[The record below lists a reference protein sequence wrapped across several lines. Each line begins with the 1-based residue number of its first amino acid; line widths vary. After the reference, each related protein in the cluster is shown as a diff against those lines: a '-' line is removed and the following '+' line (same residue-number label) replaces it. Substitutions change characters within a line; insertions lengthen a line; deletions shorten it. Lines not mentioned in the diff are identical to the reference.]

1 MQQQG
6 HYWQLPVTWSPHT
19 GGNLSTTQNTNLLTT
34 QDTNLSTDQNK
45 ISQICSQR
53 NFDWASGSLIIWQ
66 IGLFVKH
73 ALLLS
78 EFGQLLNF
86 ISQVGV
92 AIVAL
97 NWFSYILQRK
107 QSCEYGNGCCTC
119 GGDSKPQNL
128 ICPWSYLHS
137 WRLVGTQNIIDLK
150 SLLTRVST
158 FL

>member
-1 MQQQG
+1 MFWLFTQIR
-6 HYWQLPVTWSPHT
+6 HMSDFSPE
-19 GGNLSTTQNTNLLTT
+19 TNWHLIRVE
-34 QDTNLSTDQNK
+34 
-45 ISQICSQR
+45 ISQPLRTQICSQR

-78 EFGQLLNF
+78 EFGQLLNS

-92 AIVAL
+92 AIVAM

-107 QSCEYGNGCCTC
+107 QSCEYGNGCYTC

-128 ICPWSYLHS
+128 ICPWSYLHES
-137 WRLVGTQNIIDLK
+137 QTKQANKMRFFFSLK
-150 SLLTRVST
+150 YLL
-158 FL
+158 